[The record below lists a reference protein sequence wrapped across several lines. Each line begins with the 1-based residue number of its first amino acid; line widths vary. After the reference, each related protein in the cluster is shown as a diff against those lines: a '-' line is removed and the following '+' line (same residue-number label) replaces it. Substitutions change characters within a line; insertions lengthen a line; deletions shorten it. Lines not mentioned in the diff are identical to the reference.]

1 MVRTRSEI
9 NYVIGDATKPIGEGP
24 KIIAHV
30 VNDQGAWGAGFT
42 RALDTAWPAAREDY
56 IAWSRSRH
64 SGHQPFELG
73 ETRHALV
80 QGGLS
85 TGEVEDRLW
94 ISQMMAQQGLPNS
107 KNRRPL
113 RYDALGH
120 CLWEVGK
127 LAKMENASVHMPR
140 IGCGLAGGRWSI
152 VQELI
157 SDSFCW
163 DGIPVY
169 VYDLGQEA
177 A

>member
-1 MVRTRSEI
+1 MTRTRSEI
-9 NYVIGDATKPIGEGP
+9 NYVVGDATRPIGGGP

-42 RALDTAWPAAREDY
+42 RALDAVWPAAREDY
-56 IAWSRSRH
+56 TLWHRDRH
-64 SGHQPFELG
+64 SRRLPFELG
-73 ETRHALV
+73 ETRHDLV
-80 QGGLS
+80 AGGS
-85 TGEVEDRLW
+85 VGSNEDVWVSHML
-94 ISQMMAQQGLPNS
+94 AQQGLPNS

-127 LAKMENASVHMPR
+127 LAKTVHASVHMPR

-163 DGIPVY
+163 DDIPVY
-169 VYDLGQEA
+169 VYDIGSGTSR
-177 A
+177 